1 MPLLLL
7 ERGPAV
13 QLTLTFTYLFFES
26 WHFRKIVYL
35 TDLLFFWDWLRL
47 HLIVV
52 VQLLT
57 NIFKSLW
64 VCIDCLWGLL
74 PLYICVNILLNVCT
88 FSTEFW
94 RDTFRN
100 ALQRN
105 VIKRSSSATCLCI
118 MVNFGSEKCINN
130 HWILNL
136 EKTLKKKKPIKIYSL
151 AKK

>member
-1 MPLLLL
+1 MYRLLV
-7 ERGPAV
+7 GP
-13 QLTLTFTYLFFES
+13 S
-26 WHFRKIVYL
+26 SSI
-35 TDLLFFWDWLRL
+35 
-47 HLIVV
+47 
-52 VQLLT
+52 
-57 NIFKSLW
+57 
-64 VCIDCLWGLL
+64 
-74 PLYICVNILLNVCT
+74 YICVNILLNVCT

-136 EKTLKKKKPIKIYSL
+136 EKTLKKKKQSKFTLWQKSSQILLKSLELLSLSCPLADCFEFRACLAGRCLCTCSQNINKYSNKS
-151 AKK
+151 AKRYERMIQRF

>member
-13 QLTLTFTYLFFES
+13 QLGNLNIYLFVFWVLTFSEN
-26 WHFRKIVYL
+26 RVY
-35 TDLLFFWDWLRL
+35 LLFFWDWLRL

-136 EKTLKKKKPIKIYSL
+136 EKTLKKKKNNQKGMVT
-151 AKK
+151 